1 MNSMPPP
8 TDATP
13 ALAVDEVHLWLA
25 RVDDAPPTDTLAT
38 WLDDAERARLARL
51 LREEDRALFVLAH
64 AVLRDVLARSLGV
77 AARSVVL
84 DRDARG
90 KPCLAVT
97 HASDLC
103 FNLAHA
109 GRAVL
114 IGIARGRELG
124 VDIEAV
130 IAHDDLRAVAEQVYS
145 ADERAALDVCPAAA
159 RTDLFYTL
167 WTRKE
172 ACLKAWG
179 CGLDGPLQQ
188 FSVHGAAR
196 EDVAAPLGSSL
207 PPLHCRDLPAP
218 PGHVAAI
225 AVSGGPTTAVCRRWH
240 A

>member
-1 MNSMPPP
+1 MPPP
-8 TDATP
+8 TDGTP

-51 LREEDRALFVLAH
+51 QREEDRALFALAH
-64 AVLRDVLARSLGV
+64 AALRDVLARSLGI
-77 AARSVVL
+77 AARSVQI
-84 DRDARG
+84 DCDAHG
-90 KPCLAVT
+90 KPRLAAV

-145 ADERAALDVCPAAA
+145 ADERAALDLCPAAA

-188 FSVHGAAR
+188 FSVHAAAYD
-196 EDVAAPLGSSL
+196 DVAAPAGSAL

>member
-1 MNSMPPP
+1 MPPL
-8 TDATP
+8 TDGTP

-38 WLDDAERARLARL
+38 WLDDAERVRLARL
-51 LREEDRALFVLAH
+51 QRAEDRALFALAH
-64 AVLRDVLARSLGV
+64 AALRDVLARSLGV
-77 AARSVVL
+77 AARSVHI
-84 DRDARG
+84 DHDGRG
-90 KPCLAVT
+90 KPRLAAS
-97 HASDLC
+97 HACDLR

-109 GRAVL
+109 GRSVL
-114 IGIARGRELG
+114 IGLARERELG

-145 ADERAALDVCPAAA
+145 PDERRALDACPAAA
-159 RTDLFYTL
+159 CTDLFYTL

-188 FSVHGAAR
+188 FSVHGAAQ

-240 A
+240 V

>member
-1 MNSMPPP
+1 MPPA
-8 TDATP
+8 TEGTP
-13 ALAVDEVHLWLA
+13 ALAADEVHLWLA

-38 WLDDAERARLARL
+38 WLDDAERARLVRL
-51 LREEDRALFVLAH
+51 QRAEDRALFALAH
-64 AVLRDVLARSLGV
+64 AALRDVLARSLGI
-77 AARSVVL
+77 AARSVQIGH
-84 DRDARG
+84 DTRG
-90 KPCLAVT
+90 KPHLAPS
-97 HASDLC
+97 HACDLR

-109 GRAVL
+109 GLAVL

-145 ADERAALDVCPAAA
+145 ADERAALDACPTAA
-159 RTDLFYTL
+159 RTNLFYTL

-188 FSVHGAAR
+188 FSVHMAAH
-196 EDVAAPLGSSL
+196 DDIAAPVGTSL
-207 PPLHCRDLPAP
+207 PSLHCRDLPAP

>member
-1 MNSMPPP
+1 MNSMPPA
-8 TDATP
+8 TDSTP

-25 RVDDAPPTDTLAT
+25 RVDDAPPTDTLAI
-38 WLDDAERARLARL
+38 WLDDAERARLVRL
-51 LREEDRALFVLAH
+51 QRAEDRALFALAH
-64 AVLRDVLARSLGV
+64 AALRDVLARSLGI
-77 AARSVVL
+77 AARSVQI
-84 DRDARG
+84 DHDAHG
-90 KPCLAVT
+90 KPRLAPG
-97 HASDLC
+97 HACDLR

-145 ADERAALDVCPAAA
+145 ADERAALDICPAAQH
-159 RTDLFYTL
+159 TELFYTL

-188 FSVHGAAR
+188 FSVREAAHD
-196 EDVAAPLGSSL
+196 DVAAPAGSSL

>member
-1 MNSMPPP
+1 MPPA
-8 TDATP
+8 TEGTP
-13 ALAVDEVHLWLA
+13 ALAADEVHLWLA

-38 WLDDAERARLARL
+38 WLDDAERARLVRL
-51 LREEDRALFVLAH
+51 QRAEDRALFALAH
-64 AVLRDVLARSLGV
+64 AALRDVLARSLGI
-77 AARSVVL
+77 AARSVQIGH
-84 DRDARG
+84 DTRG
-90 KPCLAVT
+90 KPHLAPS
-97 HASDLC
+97 HACDLR

-109 GRAVL
+109 GLAVL

-145 ADERAALDVCPAAA
+145 ADERAALDACPTAA
-159 RTDLFYTL
+159 RTNLFYTL

-188 FSVHGAAR
+188 FSVH
-196 EDVAAPLGSSL
+196 VAAHDDIAAPVGTSL
-207 PPLHCRDLPAP
+207 PSLHCRDLPAP